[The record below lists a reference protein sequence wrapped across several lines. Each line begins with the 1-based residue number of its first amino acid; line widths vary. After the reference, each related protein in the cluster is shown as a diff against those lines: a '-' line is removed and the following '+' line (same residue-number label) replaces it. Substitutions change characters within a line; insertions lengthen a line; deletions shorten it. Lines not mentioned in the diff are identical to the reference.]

1 MVNAAIATL
10 NNGIRMPL
18 LGLGCWDMWDA
29 AAQQTVETAIA
40 TGYRLIDTAAMYRNE
55 TEVGAG
61 IAASGIPRDQ
71 LFVTTKVGNPDQGY
85 DSTLRAYEASCKRL
99 GLGYVDL
106 YLVHWPVKGQ
116 RCDTWRALEQLYA
129 GGAVRAIGVC
139 NYLPPFLKEMEEYAG
154 VTRAVDQCEFTSY
167 LFQRDLLAAG
177 AEDPTVRALI
187 DATNKNTADVP
198 LLRYTHAALEV
209 DATATRL
216 GRNFTTMSDRGV
228 SVARFCQRLRAEG
241 YVPDVIYGHSG
252 WGETLF
258 LKEVWPEA
266 KLLVFAE
273 FYYRG
278 RAADTGF
285 DPEFQVSGFDQVM
298 IAQSRA
304 AYMAQALAHADL
316 GVSPTEWQ
324 ASTHPP
330 LLRQQLEVIFD
341 GVDCDRLAPNP
352 DATFSLPDGRILKRG
367 DEVLTFVNR
376 NLEPYRGYHI
386 FMRALPDVLAAR
398 PEAQVV
404 IVGGD
409 EVSYGA
415 KPKDGASWKE
425 VILAEV
431 KDRLDLS
438 RVHFVGKLPYDR
450 LVDLIHVSRV
460 HAYLSYPFV
469 LSWSMVETMS
479 GAATVQ
485 RRDTALILV
494 VLALVRALAATPGRE
509 RTARTEVV
517 KVIIDTRN
525 DWRVYFLQ
533 SRRWEIHYFFA
544 RRFLEFPGQPIESHE
559 AFTRAFVDRFG
570 LAPSEYRARHGA
582 PRR

>member
-1 MVNAAIATL
+1 MKL
-10 NNGIRMPL
+10 
-18 LGLGCWDMWDA
+18 
-29 AAQQTVETAIA
+29 
-40 TGYRLIDTAAMYRNE
+40 
-55 TEVGAG
+55 
-61 IAASGIPRDQ
+61 
-71 LFVTTKVGNPDQGY
+71 LFVHQNFP
-85 DSTLRAYEASCKRL
+85 
-99 GLGYVDL
+99 
-106 YLVHWPVKGQ
+106 GQ
-116 RCDTWRALEQLYA
+116 
-129 GGAVRAIGVC
+129 
-139 NYLPPFLKEMEEYAG
+139 FLHLAPEM
-154 VTRAVDQCEFTSY
+154 
-167 LFQRDLLAAG
+167 QRRGHD
-177 AEDPTVRALI
+177 VRALV

-438 RVHFVGKLPYDR
+438 RVHFTGRVPYDR

-469 LSWSMVETMS
+469 LSWSMVETM
-479 GAATVQ
+479 AAGT
-485 RRDTALILV
+485 LV
-494 VLALVRALAATPGRE
+494 VGSNTAPVAEVIQDGVTGKLVDFFDVKGWSAALTDALARPEAYDGMRD
-509 RTARTEVV
+509 A
-517 KVIIDTRN
+517 
-525 DWRVYFLQ
+525 
-533 SRRWEIHYFFA
+533 A
-544 RRFLEFPGQPIESHE
+544 RRMVRDRYDLRSVCLPKQIDLLTRLERG
-559 AFTRAFVDRFG
+559 
-570 LAPSEYRARHGA
+570 
-582 PRR
+582 